1 MPKDDIECESFTI
14 IYIDIL
20 LGYQNKC
27 YLHAYL
33 DNFVYTIIDNQMI
46 DYLAERLFED

>member
-1 MPKDDIECESFTI
+1 MPEDDIECESFTI

-20 LGYQNKC
+20 LGYQNK
-27 YLHAYL
+27 YYVHAYL
-33 DNFVYTIIDNQMI
+33 DNCVYTIIDNQFI

>member
-1 MPKDDIECESFTI
+1 MPNDDIECESFTI

-20 LGYQNKC
+20 LDYQNKY

-46 DYLAERLFED
+46 DHLAERLFED